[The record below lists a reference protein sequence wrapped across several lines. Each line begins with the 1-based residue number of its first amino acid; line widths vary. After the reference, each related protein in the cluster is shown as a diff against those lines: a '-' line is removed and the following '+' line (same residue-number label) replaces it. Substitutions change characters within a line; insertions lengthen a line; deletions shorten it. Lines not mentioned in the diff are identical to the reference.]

1 MDRRF
6 ALSSPA
12 GKSLVPLSREDA
24 RLDPFLG
31 CTIRKIFGS
40 QWYYGQVIAIDV
52 DVASGD
58 RAYHIA
64 YEDGDEEHLSSSE
77 VRNLVVMAS
86 RSAPPS
92 EPGSPRRSLVPSHR
106 PSVGP
111 SVVAV
116 GPSVARA
123 EAPRPSIAPSISQ
136 PPVVAASFG
145 LGDSLKPSF
154 SFWGSMLL
162 AGFTG
167 ALMVALVSSFLSFM
181 MSSGDLVD
189 GVGTRMPMPVG
200 LVAPLPPWA
209 EVESQQRVPK
219 LNPGGSNGPLE
230 ELAPVLVEE
239 LQEKPE
245 AEVAND
251 PPTQPEETLET
262 SEDEQAL
269 PVKAL
274 EAEELLEPVE
284 TPSKAED
291 DKDDDQFLR
300 DEPPGTQLMDDSA
313 LEEDLSVA
321 VAAVMDA
328 SGLVVRVV
336 AKSFFR
342 SLEEVWHWILSAFSS
357 SLTGASWT
365 GGAETIDP
373 PAPPVPEPE
382 EAAGAL
388 QSLMTTILVACAGV
402 ITILVNIHP
411 PSVSQEL
418 QDVVHIHEAKTVLLP
433 YQAPSPR
440 PSPAAP
446 FPSPPPAPLQQM
458 QKAQVRQILE
468 SVNTPARGK
477 SVGVHAEVA
486 ATPLKSATAGAR
498 TLMSMMGRTP
508 PGGTTLPVAA
518 LSERRP
524 PPPPKSL
531 TVGGENMPPRN
542 QEGHCARCASAM
554 PADANF
560 CRYCGQQRGKKVI
573 QVKAATPPARAPP
586 APAPAPAARRETSRE
601 PMEAGRAKS
610 GLIVDKPR
618 FRYSSGL
625 KKLKEMGYG
634 DSEELRNILTKCSG
648 DLSAALRMIN
658 GSSPLIRA

>member
-24 RLDPFLG
+24 RLDPFFG

-52 DVASGD
+52 DVASGE

-64 YEDGDEEHLSSSE
+64 YEDGDEEHLSGSE
-77 VRNLVVMAS
+77 VRNFAVLAS

-92 EPGSPRRSLVPSHR
+92 EPGSPRRSVVPSHR
-106 PSVGP
+106 PSI
-111 SVVAV
+111 
-116 GPSVARA
+116 ART
-123 EAPRPSIAPSISQ
+123 EAPRPSVAPTISQ
-136 PPVVAASFG
+136 PPAPASFG
-145 LGDSLKPSF
+145 LSDSVKPF

-209 EVESQQRVPK
+209 EVQTHQRLPK
-219 LNPGGSNGPLE
+219 LSPSGGNGPLE
-230 ELAPVLVEE
+230 ELAPALREE
-239 LQEKPE
+239 VQEKPE
-245 AEVAND
+245 VEVAND

-262 SEDEQAL
+262 SEEEQAL
-269 PVKAL
+269 PVRAP
-274 EAEELLEPVE
+274 EAEELPEPVE

-291 DKDDDQFLR
+291 DKDDEQLR
-300 DEPPGTQLMDDSA
+300 DEQPGTQLMDDSA

-357 SLTGASWT
+357 SLSGASWS

-373 PAPPVPEPE
+373 PAPTPVPEPE

-411 PSVSQEL
+411 PPSVAQEL

-477 SVGVHAEVA
+477 SLGVHAEVA
-486 ATPLKSATAGAR
+486 ATPLKSATGGAR

-531 TVGGENMPPRN
+531 TVGSENMPPRN
-542 QEGHCARCASAM
+542 QEAHCARCASAM

-573 QVKAATPPARAPP
+573 QVKAATPPPRAT
-586 APAPAPAARRETSRE
+586 ATAATATRRETSRE
-601 PMEAGRAKS
+601 PREAQGRAKS

-634 DSEELRNILTKCSG
+634 DTEEVRDILTKCSG

>member
-12 GKSLVPLSREDA
+12 GKSLVPLSRDDA

-52 DVASGD
+52 DVASGE

-77 VRNLVVMAS
+77 VRNFVVMAS

-92 EPGSPRRSLVPSHR
+92 EPGSPRRSVVPSHR
-106 PSVGP
+106 PSI
-111 SVVAV
+111 
-116 GPSVARA
+116 ART
-123 EAPRPSIAPSISQ
+123 EAPRPSIAPTISQ
-136 PPVVAASFG
+136 PPAPAASFG
-145 LGDSLKPSF
+145 LSDSVKPSF

-209 EVESQQRVPK
+209 EVETQLRIPK
-219 LNPGGSNGPLE
+219 LSPGGNAPME
-230 ELAPVLVEE
+230 DLAPALREE

-262 SEDEQAL
+262 SEDEQTL
-269 PVKAL
+269 PVKAP
-274 EAEELLEPVE
+274 EAEELPEPVE
-284 TPSKAED
+284 KPSKAED
-291 DKDDDQFLR
+291 DKDDDQFR
-300 DEPPGTQLMDDSA
+300 DEQPGTQLMDDSA

-357 SLTGASWT
+357 SLSGASWT
-365 GGAETIDP
+365 GAETIDSPAP
-373 PAPPVPEPE
+373 PAPAVPEPE
-382 EAAGAL
+382 EAPAAL

-411 PSVSQEL
+411 PPSVAQEL

-477 SVGVHAEVA
+477 PLGVHTEVA
-486 ATPLKSATAGAR
+486 ATPLKSVTGGAR

-531 TVGGENMPPRN
+531 TVGSENMPPRN
-542 QEGHCARCASAM
+542 QEAHCARCASAM

-573 QVKAATPPARAPP
+573 QVKAATPPRATA
-586 APAPAPAARRETSRE
+586 APAAPAAPAARRETSRE
-601 PMEAGRAKS
+601 PREAGRAKS

-618 FRYSSGL
+618 FRYGSGL

-634 DSEELRNILTKCSG
+634 DTEELRSILTKCSG